1 MPEEEFMVLKGGCNC
16 GSVRYKITD
25 EPIFTSACHYR
36 DCQRSAGSVFVIH
49 SVVLKED
56 VEIKGDTRL
65 TTLPSGN
72 GAGHDP
78 HFCAKCGTYIWCKC
92 HFSSFPTIV
101 VPTAGLDDASM
112 ISPQAHVFTTYKQP
126 WLTFS
131 EDTSAF

>member
-16 GSVRYKITD
+16 GSVHYKITD
-25 EPIFTSACHYR
+25 EPIFTRACHCR
-36 DCQRSAGSVFVIH
+36 DCQRSTGSAFVIH

-56 VEIKGDTRL
+56 FEIKGVTRS
-65 TTLPSGN
+65 TILPSGS

-92 HFSSFPTIV
+92 HFSSLPTIV
-101 VPTAGLDDASM
+101 VPTARLDDASM
-112 ISPQAHVFTTYKQP
+112 ISPQAHLFTVYKQP

-131 EDTSAF
+131 EDTPAF

>member
-1 MPEEEFMVLKGGCNC
+1 MVLKGVCNC

-25 EPIFTSACHYR
+25 EPIFTNACHCR
-36 DCQRSAGSVFVIH
+36 DCQRSTGSAFVIH

-56 VEIKGDTRL
+56 FEIKSVTRL
-65 TTLPSGN
+65 TTLPSGS

-112 ISPQAHVFTTYKQP
+112 ISPQAHVFTKYKQP

-131 EDTSAF
+131 EDTPAF